1 MSVVLLLSPTL
12 TGAAIRPTNITYEE
26 MAMTGKKIKR
36 ILDYGRLRWLR
47 QELGLDA
54 QMVRYC
60 DTELSPEC
68 WMLINQA
75 SDGEER
81 K

>member
-1 MSVVLLLSPTL
+1 
-12 TGAAIRPTNITYEE
+12 
-26 MAMTGKKIKR
+26 MALTGKKIKR

-54 QMVRYC
+54 HMVRYC

-68 WMLINQA
+68 WMLINRA
-75 SDGEER
+75 SDDEVKQNDMNQGT